1 MFPADWTRILRLS
14 FPFFGGDSRAE
25 PVRRRVLGTIAS
37 LLLASGGARADADWA
52 ERLVAAARGQVGV
65 TVGYDGSYARLKY
78 PGGDVPIERG
88 VCTDVLVRAYRA
100 LGTDLQVLVHEDLSA
115 NWSRYPHPW
124 GPAPD
129 RNIDHRRVPNLETW
143 FRRRAEVLPISTD
156 AADYAAG
163 DIVSWRLA
171 NGLPHIGIVSRADR
185 EAPLVV
191 HNIGAGAREEAV
203 LFAYRIVGHFRY
215 APPER

>member
-1 MFPADWTRILRLS
+1 M
-14 FPFFGGDSRAE
+14 
-25 PVRRRVLGTIAS
+25 LGALAG
-37 LLLASGGARADADWA
+37 LLLASDGAHADTDWA

-65 TVGYDGSYARLKY
+65 TLGYDGSYARLKY

-115 NWSRYPHPW
+115 NWARYPHAW

-143 FRRRAEVLPISTD
+143 FRRRAEVLAVSRR
-156 AADYAAG
+156 AADYSVG

-171 NGLPHIGIVSRADR
+171 NGLPHIGIVSRADP

-191 HNIGAGAREEAV
+191 HNIGAGAREEPV
-203 LFAYRIVGHFRY
+203 LFEYRIVGHFRY